1 MNQDEDYDEIYFYD
15 HFYNDTEIHNYS
27 LHGNVTSEPWMYK
40 DDYEDDFV
48 ESSGIFSVNEQSD
61 YGIFSSRKSS
71 LVKKNI
77 FCQTCAPPLNIFFCN
92 VEII

>member
-1 MNQDEDYDEIYFYD
+1 MNQDEDYDEIHD
-15 HFYNDTEIHNYS
+15 HFSALNLSFIYD
-27 LHGNVTSEPWMYK
+27 NVTSESWMYN